1 MKPISNKLLFLFTLT
16 FVLSFSYSF
25 ATGRILGKVVDSETG
40 TALAGAKIKD
50 LTNKKVSYTN
60 RYGIFYLPNS
70 GNAVLQISSIGYE
83 IKKIETNGQDSFN
96 IKLKSLPN
104 LQKEAIVTGEFNVN
118 QIVAQAIEKKT
129 ENQAKIKTFAGML
142 YSKMNL
148 ELDGSLI
155 NSASA
160 SGGNGSISIGATLS
174 PGSKQNDNDRYKY
187 FFLETFSNVAQD
199 PAKGINQ
206 AEIIQRR
213 QTANM
218 PMSSNVLAIS
228 KFINFYDDEI
238 KIVDAQITSPLASNA
253 FSYYEFKL
261 LNRSKLNDK
270 LVYEIS
276 VQPSTSTY
284 PAFEGTIKLVEGSFS
299 IIEANLKPSKST
311 AMQFIESI
319 EYIEKFDENDDG
331 IWYPSLLEIKAK
343 ASANL
348 LSGVAD
354 IDIVVNTTSIYSN
367 VEINKLLPDSV
378 YRKNKPRITVAQNAD
393 SIRSEF
399 WNNNSLREI
408 SPREEAI
415 YRRIDSLV
423 TLDTNKIIQ
432 KEKGNY
438 GLSLEP
444 YLNYNRVE
452 DLSLGISPELSM
464 YDFAT
469 LFGRGYFSF
478 GQKKPYGELG
488 IKFKLIED
496 KSLNLV
502 VGTKMFSEIISQ
514 SNDKSFSKFENTLLS
529 AIYSSDYYDYVR
541 KDGYEI
547 FMNSKYKNL
556 KLDVFYTMR
565 HNSGVEKRSDTLLN
579 LFEELTHWTDNQVR
593 PNRDWDLLRATI
605 NYTEKDFLG
614 FDGFNFSSNLVLSL
628 GSNGDKGQYS
638 AYDAAFRLDIPT
650 FKTGYGFSELTLL
663 TEFGHVTDNAPLPH
677 TFRMKTR
684 NIMFT
689 PFGNFANAPIG
700 YYGGN
705 LYQTLHARWNTS
717 DLLWRAIGLPTY
729 KGRGIE
735 LIFGYAAANYK
746 TNVNFMKTM
755 GDKIFQEASIGF
767 GRVPSF
773 VSDVAFFDFI
783 FSRGIGDLASK
794 RLRISVGM
802 NVGFKLN

>member
-1 MKPISNKLLFLFTLT
+1 MKPIANKLLFLFALT
-16 FVLSFSYSF
+16 FVFTFSYSF
-25 ATGRILGKVVDSETG
+25 ATGRITGKVVDAETG
-40 TALAGAKIKD
+40 TALAGAKVKD
-50 LTNKKVSYTN
+50 FTNKKISYTN
-60 RYGIFYLPNS
+60 KYGVFYLPNN
-70 GNAVLQISSIGYE
+70 GNAELQISSIGYE
-83 IKKIETNGQDSFN
+83 IKKVQTNGQDSLN
-96 IKLKSLPN
+96 VKLKSLPN
-104 LQKEAIVTGEFNVN
+104 LQREAVVTGEFNVN
-118 QIVAQAIEKKT
+118 QIVAQAIEKKA
-129 ENQAKIKTFAGML
+129 ENQAKIKTFSGLL

-174 PGSKQNDNDRYKY
+174 PGTKKDDNDRYKY
-187 FFLETFSNVAQD
+187 FFLETFSNVVQD
-199 PAKGINQ
+199 QAKGINQ

-228 KFINFYDDEI
+228 KFVNFYDDEI
-238 KIVDAQITSPLASNA
+238 KIVDAQLTSPLASNA
-253 FSYYEFKL
+253 FSYYDFKL
-261 LNRSKLNDK
+261 LKRSKLADK

-276 VQPSTSTY
+276 VQPSTTTY

-319 EYIEKFDENDDG
+319 EYVEKFDENEDG
-331 IWYPSLLEIKAK
+331 IWYPSLLEIKARAK
-343 ASANL
+343 ANL
-348 LSGVAD
+348 LAGVAD
-354 IDIVVNTTSIYSN
+354 IDIQVNTTSIYSN
-367 VEINKLLPDSV
+367 VEINKPLPDSV

-393 SIRSEF
+393 SLRSEF

-408 SPREEAI
+408 SDREQLI
-415 YRRIDSLV
+415 YHRIDSIV
-423 TLDTNKIIQ
+423 ALDTNKYVPE
-432 KEKGNY
+432 EKGNF
-438 GLSLEP
+438 GLSIDP

-452 DLSLGISPELSM
+452 DLSLGIAPEFKM

-469 LFGRGYFSF
+469 LFGKGYFSF
-478 GQKKPYGELG
+478 GQKRPYGELG

-496 KSLNLV
+496 KSTNLV

-529 AIYSSDYYDYVR
+529 AIYASDYYDYVR

-556 KLDVFYTMR
+556 KLDMFYTFR

-579 LFEELTHWTDNQVR
+579 LFPELTHWTNNQVR
-593 PNRDWDLLRATI
+593 PNRDWDLFRATI
-605 NYTEKDFLG
+605 NYTENNFL
-614 FDGFNFSSNLVLSL
+614 DWTGFNVSSNLVLSV
-628 GSNGDKGQYS
+628 GNNGDKGEYS
-638 AYDAAFRLDIPT
+638 AYDASFRLDIPT
-650 FKTGYGFSELTLL
+650 FKTGYGFAELTLL
-663 TEFGHVTDNAPLPH
+663 TEFGHVTENAPLPH

-705 LYQTLHARWNTS
+705 LYQTFHARWNTS
-717 DLLWRAIGLPTY
+717 DLLWRTVGLPTY
-729 KGRGIE
+729 QGRGLE

-746 TNVNFMKTM
+746 TNVNFMQTM
-755 GDKIFQEASIGF
+755 GDKIYQEASIGF

-773 VSDVAFFDFI
+773 VSDVAFFDLI

-794 RLRISVGM
+794 RLRVSVGM
-802 NVGFKLN
+802 NLGFKLN